1 MSRQARVA
9 SQIGAT
15 PCGVLALRGSSS
27 ARNRIGRTFRAC
39 SLLCIMCLLFL
50 GGCGGMTGMGNGQSS
65 EFGSTNPFDVGSA
78 LSTPRKAITSPLAS
92 SFWEMDKLRAEPKI
106 EVAKETTE
114 KSPTGDVICREIYYD
129 SPGADGK
136 SLRIFAYYAFPAAK
150 KGMKLPGIVWVH
162 GGAHLAS
169 KEAVVEWAS
178 RGYAA
183 ISMDLPGKGGPSRE
197 GSRSEGP
204 DMTDQNI
211 FAVSPSPR
219 SSFLYA
225 AVNSVCRA
233 ISVLCASAE
242 VDPARIGIVGYSWG
256 GVITLI
262 ANGIDN
268 RISAACD
275 VFGAGYIPQESCW
288 LGITGKMPKKQLET
302 WRQHFDPSSYLA
314 SQCGKTL
321 FVGATQDTY
330 YPLRAFIKTYEAAK
344 CAKALC
350 LVPNKNHET
359 DDTANA
365 DIVRWFD
372 YALRSGPAL
381 PVAKVAPSG
390 DKIRV
395 TASGARPVTAVSLVT
410 ADGADFT
417 KAAWKWTDF
426 AAKDNAWTAAAPK
439 STTPYFIAA
448 RDDGGA
454 LIVAEVRLP
463 ATRR

>member
-1 MSRQARVA
+1 MPRD
-9 SQIGAT
+9 
-15 PCGVLALRGSSS
+15 PLAAGK
-27 ARNRIGRTFRAC
+27 RAGPALWVY
-39 SLLCIMCLLFL
+39 SLLPIVCSLFL

-65 EFGSTNPFDVGSA
+65 DLGSTNPFDVGSA
-78 LSTPRKAITSPLAS
+78 FSTPRTTVTSTLGS
-92 SFWEMDKLRAEPKI
+92 SFWEIEGLRATPKI
-106 EVAKETTE
+106 EIAKQTTE
-114 KSPTGDVICREIYYD
+114 NSPGGDVVCREIYYD
-129 SPGADGK
+129 SPGANGK

-150 KGMKLPGIVWVH
+150 KGTKLPGIVWVH

-169 KEAVVEWAS
+169 KEAVIEWAS

-183 ISMDLPGKGGPSRE
+183 ISMDLPGKGGPDRE

-211 FAVSPSPR
+211 FAVTPSPR
-219 SSFLYA
+219 NSFLYA

-233 ISVLCASAE
+233 ISVLCASPE
-242 VDPARIGIVGYSWG
+242 VDSTRIGVLGYSWG

-275 VFGAGYIPQESCW
+275 VFGAGYIPEESCW
-288 LGITGKMPKKQLET
+288 LGITGKMTKKQLQV
-302 WRQHFDPSSYLA
+302 WREHFDPSSYLA
-314 SQCGKTL
+314 AQHGKTL

-330 YPLRAFIKTYEAAK
+330 YPLRAFLKTYQAAK

-365 DIVRWFD
+365 DIVKWFD
-372 YALRSGPAL
+372 YALRSGPVL
-381 PVAKVAPSG
+381 PTAKVVPSG
-390 DKIRV
+390 DTIKV
-395 TASGARPVTAVSLVT
+395 TAYGARPVTAVSLVT
-410 ADGADFT
+410 ADGTDFT
-417 KAAWKWTDF
+417 KAAWKSTELP
-426 AAKDNAWTAAAPK
+426 AKDSAWTAAAPK
-439 STTPYFIAA
+439 PTTPYFITA

-463 ATRR
+463 GTKR